1 MEDASILIS
10 GIEYKIKVL
19 AENNKALIDENKKL
33 KELNSALNDQ
43 VQKQQNELDSLEEK
57 AAILKVSKTFGS
69 DTDRQSAKIKINEL
83 VREID
88 ECLNLLNK

>member
-1 MEDASILIS
+1 MEDTSVLIS

-19 AENNKALIDENKKL
+19 AEKNKALLDENTL
-33 KELNSALNDQ
+33 L
-43 VQKQQNELDSLEEK
+43 KQQNSELKSMVEQQQSQLKSTEEK

>member
-19 AENNKALIDENKKL
+19 AENNNSLFEENAKL
-33 KELNSALNDQ
+33 KQQNSELNDR
-43 VQKQQNELDSLEEK
+43 VQRQQNELSSLEEK
-57 AAILKVSKTFGS
+57 AVILKVSKTFGS

>member
-1 MEDASILIS
+1 MIS

-19 AENNKALIDENKKL
+19 AENNKILFDENAKL
-33 KELNSALNDQ
+33 
-43 VQKQQNELDSLEEK
+43 KQQNSEINALIHLQQDELKLLKEKVAVLE
-57 AAILKVSKTFGS
+57 VSKTFGS

>member
-1 MEDASILIS
+1 MEDASVLIS

-19 AENNKALIDENKKL
+19 AENNKALFEENTKL
-33 KELNSALNDQ
+33 KQQNSELSNQ
-43 VQKQQNELDSLEEK
+43 VQKQQSELGSLEEK
-57 AAILKVSKTFGS
+57 AAILNVSKTFGS

-88 ECLNLLNK
+88 ESLNLLNK

>member
-19 AENNKALIDENKKL
+19 AENNNSLFEENAKL
-33 KELNSALNDQ
+33 KQQNSELNDK
-43 VQKQQNELDSLEEK
+43 VQRQQNELSSLEEK
-57 AAILKVSKTFGS
+57 AVILKVSKTFGS

>member
-1 MEDASILIS
+1 MEDASVLIS

-19 AENNKALIDENKKL
+19 AKKNQILFNENAKL
-33 KELNSALNDQ
+33 KQQNSDLSSLIQ
-43 VQKQQNELDSLEEK
+43 QQQNELKSLEEK
-57 AAILKVSKTFGS
+57 AAVLKVSKTFGS

>member
-1 MEDASILIS
+1 MEDASVLIS

-19 AENNKALIDENKKL
+19 AEKNKVLSKENTTL
-33 KELNSALNDQ
+33 KEQNSELNIL
-43 VQKQQNELDSLEEK
+43 VQRQQIELKSLEEK

>member
-19 AENNKALIDENKKL
+19 AENNKALFEENTKL
-33 KELNSALNDQ
+33 KQQNSELNDQ
-43 VQKQQNELDSLEEK
+43 VQKQQNELGSLEEK

>member
-1 MEDASILIS
+1 MEEASILIS
-10 GIEYKIKVL
+10 GIEYKIKIL
-19 AENNKALIDENKKL
+19 AENNKALLEENAEL
-33 KELNSALNDQ
+33 KEQNSELNNL
-43 VQKQQNELDSLEEK
+43 VQKQQNELNSLEEK

-88 ECLNLLNK
+88 QCLNLLNK

>member
-1 MEDASILIS
+1 MEEASILIS
-10 GIEYKIKVL
+10 GIEYKIKLL
-19 AENNKALIDENKKL
+19 AENNKTLLEENRKL
-33 KELNSALNDQ
+33 KKQNSELNELIR
-43 VQKQQNELDSLEEK
+43 KQQDELIALDERI
-57 AAILKVSKTFGS
+57 AVLKVSKTLDS

>member
-1 MEDASILIS
+1 MEDASVLIS
-10 GIEYKIKVL
+10 GIEYKIKIL
-19 AENNKALIDENKKL
+19 AENNKVLFDENAKL
-33 KELNSALNDQ
+33 
-43 VQKQQNELDSLEEK
+43 KQQNSELNALVQQQQDELKTLNEE
-57 AAILKVSKTFGS
+57 AVVLKVSKTFGS

>member
-19 AENNKALIDENKKL
+19 AEKNKVLFEENARL
-33 KELNSALNDQ
+33 
-43 VQKQQNELDSLEEK
+43 KQQNSELNTLVQQQQSELENLEEK
-57 AAILKVSKTFGS
+57 IAILKVSKTFGS
-69 DTDRQSAKIKINEL
+69 DTERQSARIKINEL

>member
-19 AENNKALIDENKKL
+19 VENNNALFEENAKL
-33 KELNSALNDQ
+33 
-43 VQKQQNELDSLEEK
+43 KQQNLELNTLVQMQKSELKSLDDK
-57 AAILKVSKTFGS
+57 LAILKVSKTFGS

>member
-19 AENNKALIDENKKL
+19 AENNKALFDENTKL
-33 KELNSALNDQ
+33 KQLNSTLKDQVQEQQTELNS
-43 VQKQQNELDSLEEK
+43 LEEN

>member
-19 AENNKALIDENKKL
+19 AENNNSLFEENAKL
-33 KELNSALNDQ
+33 KQQNSELNDR
-43 VQKQQNELDSLEEK
+43 VQRQQNELSSLEEK

>member
-10 GIEYKIKVL
+10 GIQYKIKVM
-19 AENNKALIDENKKL
+19 AEKNKVLFEENAKL
-33 KELNSALNDQ
+33 
-43 VQKQQNELDSLEEK
+43 KQQNSELENLVHQQKEELIQMEEK
-57 AAILKVSKTFGS
+57 IAVLKVSKTIGS
-69 DTDRQSAKIKINEL
+69 DNERQSARTKINEL

>member
-1 MEDASILIS
+1 MEDASVLIS

-19 AENNKALIDENKKL
+19 AENNKALFEENTNLKQQNSDLNKL
-33 KELNSALNDQ
+33 IQE
-43 VQKQQNELDSLEEK
+43 QQNELENLEEK
-57 AAILKVSKTFGS
+57 LAILKVSKTFGS

>member
-1 MEDASILIS
+1 MEEASVLIS

-19 AENNKALIDENKKL
+19 AENNKALLEENAKL
-33 KELNSALNDQ
+33 KQQNSELDNL
-43 VQKQQNELDSLEEK
+43 VQKQQNELNSLEEK

-88 ECLNLLNK
+88 QCLNLLNK

>member
-1 MEDASILIS
+1 MEDTSVLIS

-19 AENNKALIDENKKL
+19 AERNKALLDENTL
-33 KELNSALNDQ
+33 L
-43 VQKQQNELDSLEEK
+43 KQQNSDLKSMVEQQQSQLKSTEEK

>member
-19 AENNKALIDENKKL
+19 AENNKALFDENTKL
-33 KELNSALNDQ
+33 KQLNSVLNDQ
-43 VQKQQNELDSLEEK
+43 VQQQQNELGSLEEK

>member
-1 MEDASILIS
+1 MEDASVLIS
-10 GIEYKIKVL
+10 GIEYKVKVL
-19 AENNKALIDENKKL
+19 AENNKSLFEENTKL
-33 KELNSALNDQ
+33 KQQNSELTDL
-43 VQKQQNELDSLEEK
+43 VQTQQNELKSLEEK

-88 ECLNLLNK
+88 DCLNLLNK

>member
-19 AENNKALIDENKKL
+19 AENNNSLFEENAKL
-33 KELNSALNDQ
+33 KQQNSELNDK
-43 VQKQQNELDSLEEK
+43 VQRQQNELSSLEEK

>member
-19 AENNKALIDENKKL
+19 VENNKALFEENAKL
-33 KELNSALNDQ
+33 
-43 VQKQQNELDSLEEK
+43 KQQNLELNTLVQMQKSELKSLDDK
-57 AAILKVSKTFGS
+57 LAILKVSKTFGS

>member
-10 GIEYKIKVL
+10 GIEYKIKIL
-19 AENNKALIDENKKL
+19 AENNKALFDENTKL
-33 KELNSALNDQ
+33 KQQNSELNDQ
-43 VQKQQNELDSLEEK
+43 VQNQQNELGSLEEK
-57 AAILKVSKTFGS
+57 TAILKVSKTFGS

>member
-19 AENNKALIDENKKL
+19 AENNKALIDENTKL

-43 VQKQQNELDSLEEK
+43 VQKQQIELDSLEEK
-57 AAILKVSKTFGS
+57 VAILKVSKTFGS

>member
-1 MEDASILIS
+1 MENASILIS

-19 AENNKALIDENKKL
+19 AEKNKTLFNENEKL
-33 KELNSALNDQ
+33 KQKNSELNNL
-43 VQKQQNELDSLEEK
+43 VQKQQNEIELLKEKVAVLE
-57 AAILKVSKTFGS
+57 VSKTFGS
-69 DTDRQSAKIKINEL
+69 DTERQSAKNKINVL

>member
-19 AENNKALIDENKKL
+19 AENNKILFDENAKL
-33 KELNSALNDQ
+33 
-43 VQKQQNELDSLEEK
+43 KQQNSEINALIHLQQDELKLLKEKVAVLE
-57 AAILKVSKTFGS
+57 VSKTFGS

>member
-1 MEDASILIS
+1 MEDASVLIS

-19 AENNKALIDENKKL
+19 AENNKVLFEENAKL
-33 KELNSALNDQ
+33 KQQNSELNAL
-43 VQKQQNELDSLEEK
+43 VQQQQNELKTLDEE
-57 AAILKVSKTFGS
+57 AVVLKVSKTFGS

-83 VREID
+83 VRDID